1 MIPRFDKLSSPSDV
15 AKCLSIFWFS
25 VGRAR
30 WPRWRCSFVMW
41 VSNRFKGK
49 YIFMECLQC
58 PSALL
63 LLAKQ
68 LRLKSKAVSFAQLLL
83 VGAHSGA

>member
-1 MIPRFDKLSSPSDV
+1 MSTKAMQAAKNF
-15 AKCLSIFWFS
+15 AKC
-25 VGRAR
+25 
-30 WPRWRCSFVMW
+30 FVTTC
-41 VSNRFKGK
+41 
-49 YIFMECLQC
+49 I
-58 PSALL
+58 